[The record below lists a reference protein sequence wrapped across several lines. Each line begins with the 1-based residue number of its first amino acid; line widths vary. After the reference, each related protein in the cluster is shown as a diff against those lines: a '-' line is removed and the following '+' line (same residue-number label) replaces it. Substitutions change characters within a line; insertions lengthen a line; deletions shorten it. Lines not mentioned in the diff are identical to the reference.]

1 MRVAGLISLTA
12 ILLACQLGCSES
24 VKVDDDAAKQEIQAT
39 LEAYLPLLGE
49 AYATGNVE
57 PLRDWAAEKE
67 MARIYKIVTELAAQG
82 RILVPT
88 FHQLTIEELNVWN
101 YSNAYVTTLEVWDLE
116 TYASGTDQVL
126 AQESEQPN
134 RVKYQLKR
142 DEDHWRVLFRTIQE

>member
-1 MRVAGLISLTA
+1 MRVAGLACLAA
-12 ILLACQLGCSES
+12 ITLLGQLGCSES
-24 VKVDDDAAKQEIQAT
+24 AKIDQEAAKQEIAAS

-57 PLRDWAAEKE
+57 PLREWAAEKE
-67 MARIYKIVTELAAQG
+67 MARIYKIVTDLAAQG
-82 RILVPT
+82 RTLVPT
-88 FHQLTIEELNVWN
+88 FRQMTIEEVNVWN
-101 YSNAYVTTLEVWDLE
+101 YANAYVTTLEVWDLK

-142 DEDHWRVLFRTIQE
+142 DDGRWRVHFRTIQE